1 MQALLRSDSGQ
12 ERRFDQLAKTS
23 GLPQSTDVLGVR
35 RHVSNVPTHEV
46 AALQPAAREQE
57 PRGRQPV
64 ERTAMA
70 GWQGQH
76 DQLMY
81 CRRAI
86 TPWTSPGA
94 GAAST

>member
-1 MQALLRSDSGQ
+1 MSGY
-12 ERRFDQLAKTS
+12 AH
-23 GLPQSTDVLGVR
+23 VR
-35 RHVSNVPTHEV
+35 NGSKHEV

-70 GWQGQH
+70 GWQGRH

-81 CRRAI
+81 CRRATLDPAI
-86 TPWTSPGA
+86 MR
-94 GAAST
+94 

>member
-1 MQALLRSDSGQ
+1 MSGY
-12 ERRFDQLAKTS
+12 AH
-23 GLPQSTDVLGVR
+23 VR
-35 RHVSNVPTHEV
+35 NGSKHEV

-70 GWQGQH
+70 GWQGRH

-81 CRRAI
+81 CRRA
-86 TPWTSPGA
+86 TLDPKVVLTNSA
-94 GAAST
+94 NQFA